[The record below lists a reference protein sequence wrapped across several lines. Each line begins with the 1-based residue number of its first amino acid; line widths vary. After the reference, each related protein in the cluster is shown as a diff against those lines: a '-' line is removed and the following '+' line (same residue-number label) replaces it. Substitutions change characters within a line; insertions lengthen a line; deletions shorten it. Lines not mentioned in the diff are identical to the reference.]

1 MLNVNRNFAA
11 LNFSILT
18 KLGMEILMSPL
29 HFFKS
34 FDKDRSALNVFASW
48 LTPDG
53 VSVIRQRS
61 AHEFSLDTWVPV
73 LICCLLC
80 HLDGLEH
87 DESVVETFEKRSNKN

>member
-1 MLNVNRNFAA
+1 MLGVNRNFAA
-11 LNFSILT
+11 LDFTIFT
-18 KLGMEILMSPL
+18 KLGVEVIMSPL

-34 FDKDRSALNVFASW
+34 FDEDRSALNVFASW

-61 AHEFSLDTWVPV
+61 THESSLDTWVSV
-73 LICCLLC
+73 LLCRLLC

-87 DESVVETFEKRSNKN
+87 DESIVETFEKRSNKN